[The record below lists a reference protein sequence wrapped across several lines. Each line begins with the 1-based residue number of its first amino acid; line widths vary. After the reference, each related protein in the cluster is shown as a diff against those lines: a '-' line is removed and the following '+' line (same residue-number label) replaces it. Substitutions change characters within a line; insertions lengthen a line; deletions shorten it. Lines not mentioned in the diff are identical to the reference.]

1 MLEIY
6 FSNFE
11 IYNALFILSP
21 FCTINH
27 YNLLF
32 LADILCVWFFF
43 FFFGGIGVWTQGLV
57 LAKQLDQ

>member
-43 FFFGGIGVWTQGLV
+43 FFFGGIGV
-57 LAKQLDQ
+57 